1 MKNELINRLISYAKV
16 DTQSNASSETCPSTP
31 GQLTLG
37 RMLVEELNKVGL
49 VDVTTDDNGYVMAT
63 LPANSDKDIPTIG
76 FLAHLDT
83 ATDFTGKNVNPQL
96 VENYDGN
103 DIVLNESLNVVL
115 SPSHSPELTKYIGH
129 TLMTTDGTTLLGAD
143 NKAGIAE
150 IMTAM
155 EYLVQHPEI
164 KHGKIRVAFTP
175 DEEIGRGPHK
185 FDVKAFDAKY
195 AYTMDGGPLGELQYE
210 SFNAAGAMIT
220 VKGKNVHPGTAKGKM
235 INSMKIAME
244 INNLLPVEEA
254 PESTEGYEGFYHLVS
269 IEGDVEL
276 TKMHY
281 IIRDHDKTKFA
292 NRKETLSNIVNQLKE
307 THGENT
313 IILELK
319 DQYYNMGEKILP
331 VKEVVDIAHEAM
343 TNLEITP
350 IVEPIRGGTDGSQL
364 SYMGL
369 PTPNIFTGG
378 ENYHGKFEYISIDNM
393 AKATNVMIEVIKLY
407 EQKATSK

>member
-1 MKNELINRLISYAKV
+1 MKNELINRLTSYAKI

-49 VDVTTDDNGYVMAT
+49 VDVTMDDNGYVMAT
-63 LPANSDKDIPTIG
+63 LPANSDKEIPTIG

-96 VENYDGN
+96 VENYDGK

-115 SPSHSPELTKYIGH
+115 SPSHSPELSKYIGH

-155 EYLVQHPEI
+155 EYLVQNPEI

-220 VKGKNVHPGTAKGKM
+220 VKGKNVHPGTAKNKM
-235 INSMKIAME
+235 ISSMKIAME
-244 INNLLPVEEA
+244 INNLLPAEEA

-281 IIRDHDKTKFA
+281 IIRDHDKEKFA
-292 NRKETLSNIVNQLKE
+292 NRKETLTNIVSQLKE
-307 THGENT
+307 THGENSIT
-313 IILELK
+313 LELK

-331 VKEVVDIAHEAM
+331 VKEVVDIAYEAM
-343 TNLEITP
+343 TNLEIKP

-393 AKATNVMIEVIKLY
+393 VKATNVMIEVIKLY
-407 EQKATSK
+407 EQKANN